1 MSRCSTTSSQSRT
14 STTTPD
20 LLDFVEAPGR
30 FMEPNAGTIVV
41 KTPRFVLIAGADG
54 VWAAVEAI
62 RLQDGQAPD
71 AVAEVRELLAPTGGR
86 VVSWWLTDRA
96 TPEDVEEQLLA
107 AGLEVVADD
116 YRLDGLLATAPPP
129 DGPPEIEVR
138 PATTAEEWAALRE
151 LQDGVFDNPP
161 DRRPTREQLLAEF
174 PKTRAILFGAFL
186 DGDLVGAGAASP
198 SSQGMLLWGGSVRA
212 DARGRGCYRAL
223 VRARWDEAVR
233 RGTPALTVSA
243 NDKSGPVLRRLGFE
257 SVLEFR
263 RLEDVTSAA

>member
-1 MSRCSTTSSQSRT
+1 MQPT
-14 STTTPD
+14 
-20 LLDFVEAPGR
+20 V
-30 FMEPNAGTIVV
+30 GTIVV
-41 KTPRFVLIAGADG
+41 ETPRFVLVAGADG
-54 VWAAVEAI
+54 VWAAVEGV
-62 RLQDGQAPD
+62 RLCDGEAPD
-71 AVAEVRELLAPTGGR
+71 AVAEVRKLLAPTGGR

-96 TPEDVEEQLLA
+96 TPQDVEEQLLA

-116 YRLDGLLATAPPP
+116 YRLDGLLATAPPR
-129 DGPPEIEVR
+129 DGPPEIDVR
-138 PATTAEEWAALRE
+138 PATTPEEWAAFRE

-161 DRRPTREQLLAEF
+161 ERRPKREQLLAEF
-174 PKTRAILFGAFL
+174 PTTRNILFGAFL
-186 DGDLVGAGAASP
+186 DGELVGAGAASP
-198 SSQGMLLWGGSVRA
+198 SSRGMLLWGGSVRA

>member
-1 MSRCSTTSSQSRT
+1 
-14 STTTPD
+14 
-20 LLDFVEAPGR
+20 
-30 FMEPNAGTIVV
+30 MEPNAGTILV

-54 VWAAVEAI
+54 VWASVQGVRLDDGEAP
-62 RLQDGQAPD
+62 L
-71 AVAEVRELLAPTGGR
+71 AVAEIRELFAPTGGR

-129 DGPPEIEVR
+129 EGPPEVEVH
-138 PATTAEEWAALRE
+138 PATTAEEWAEFRT
-151 LQDGVFDNPP
+151 LQDGVFDNPVE
-161 DRRPTREQLLAEF
+161 RRATREQLLAEF
-174 PKTRAILFGAFL
+174 PQTRAVLFGAFL
-186 DGDLVGAGAASP
+186 DGELVGTGAASP
-198 SSQGMLLWGGSVRA
+198 SSKGMLLWGGAVRA

-243 NDKSGPVLRRLGFE
+243 NEKSGPVLRRLGFE
-257 SVLEFR
+257 NVLEFR
-263 RLEDVTSAA
+263 RLEDVTSSA